1 MRSIWQSIRTTI
13 VFMVICGLLYPLVL
27 VVVGQVAFPFQAN
40 GEMVKGPGGT
50 VVGSRLIAQP
60 ITRPGLFQPRPSAVN
75 YAGNGSGGSNLG
87 PTNPALIK
95 EVKGNI
101 SAFEK
106 LNPGIPI
113 SQIGPSEVE
122 SSASGLD
129 PDITVHDAMLQ
140 IPGVSKA
147 TGLPMSQLKQLVLS
161 HVKGRFLGIWGE
173 PHVNVM
179 DLNLALLKLEG
190 R

>member
-1 MRSIWQSIRTTI
+1 MRSVWQSIRTTI
-13 VFMVICGLLYPLVL
+13 VFMVVCGLIYPLL
-27 VVVGQVAFPFQAN
+27 MVVIGQIAFPFQAN
-40 GEMVKGPGGT
+40 GELVKGPMGT

-60 ITRPGLFQPRPSAVN
+60 VTHPGLFQPRPSAVN

-101 SAFEK
+101 STFEK
-106 LNPGIPI
+106 LNPGISV

-129 PDITVHDAMLQ
+129 PDITVHDALLQ
-140 IPGVSKA
+140 IPSISKVS
-147 TGLPMSQLKQLVLS
+147 GLSTSELKQLVLS

-173 PHVNVM
+173 PHINVM

-190 R
+190 K

>member
-13 VFMVICGLLYPLVL
+13 VFMIVCGLLYPLL
-27 VVVGQVAFPFQAN
+27 MVVIGQVAFPFQAN
-40 GEMVKGPGGT
+40 GEMVKGPSGA

-95 EVKGNI
+95 EIKGNI
-101 SAFEK
+101 ASFK
-106 LNPGIPI
+106 RLNPGIPV
-113 SQIGPSEVE
+113 SQIGPSAIE

-129 PDITVHDAMLQ
+129 PDITAHDALLQ
-140 IPGVSKA
+140 IPAIASVSGIS
-147 TGLPMSQLKQLVLS
+147 TNQLKKLVMS
-161 HVKGRFLGIWGE
+161 HVRGRFLGIWGE

-179 DLNLALLKLEG
+179 DLNLDLLKLEG
-190 R
+190 K